1 MTCVKFAVKS
11 TLALLSELKPK
22 VQVNG
27 NVVPEPRRNE
37 STTIHLSREALVTAG
52 TLELLHCQQR
62 LLIQMACCC
71 FSAVYSHFGFE
82 LTQHADDDQA
92 RHLEAIT
99 RPARQPIKAQVLNP
113 KP

>member
-27 NVVPEPRRNE
+27 NE

-82 LTQHADDDQA
+82 LTQHTDDDQA